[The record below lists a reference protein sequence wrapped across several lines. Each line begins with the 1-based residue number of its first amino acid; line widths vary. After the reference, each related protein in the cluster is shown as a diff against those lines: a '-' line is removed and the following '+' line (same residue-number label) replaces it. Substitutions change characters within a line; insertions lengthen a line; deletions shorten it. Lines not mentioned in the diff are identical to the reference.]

1 MKMLVP
7 RPICPCATAQ
17 LTQLPDLTR
26 GDAWPLE
33 QITHHLDCM
42 NAGDMR
48 IGQQLL
54 LSGTSSLYPNPMSMS
69 AHGQNSLDPCAGSCM
84 WPEQRGRGTHLQ
96 HDFDCEDRGETNVK
110 VSKNLGTE
118 AQELDEIWVTWEML
132 QCVQTTWPCGFAI
145 HSVDWEAHLAQQ
157 SLQTQCQED
166 S

>member
-7 RPICPCATAQ
+7 QPICPCATAQ

-26 GDAWPLE
+26 GDTWPLE
-33 QITHHLDCM
+33 QITHYLDCM
-42 NAGDMR
+42 NTGDMR

-54 LSGTSSLYPNPMSMS
+54 LSGTSSLYPNPTSMS
-69 AHGQNSLDPCAGSCM
+69 AHGQNSLDPCAGSCV

-118 AQELDEIWVTWEML
+118 A
-132 QCVQTTWPCGFAI
+132 
-145 HSVDWEAHLAQQ
+145 
-157 SLQTQCQED
+157 
-166 S
+166 